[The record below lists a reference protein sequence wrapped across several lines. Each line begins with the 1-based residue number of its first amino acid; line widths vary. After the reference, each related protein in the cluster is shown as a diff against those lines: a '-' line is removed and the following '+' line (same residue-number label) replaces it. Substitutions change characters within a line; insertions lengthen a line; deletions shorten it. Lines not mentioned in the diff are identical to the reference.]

1 MARPK
6 IYLYKSSDFSNKAH
20 YETMEAL
27 STDERG
33 EIISLINKHN
43 NVSVI
48 RERFPQIPKGNINQF
63 IPLVISEEECKY
75 CGGTIYNRYERDINR
90 KMLRQIGKECVDCG
104 HNFESDCTC
113 SSCNTKAENLWKL
126 YLTKNFPEPLEV
138 DSLSPDEKIKLS
150 IILNTYQDP
159 DSSYIR
165 FIPEEKDR
173 YRYGSY
179 ISYETLANGLD
190 SVVYDLKKRGIL
202 KPAPTFNRDIIK
214 LKDNGTAEIH
224 IYEVTDVL
232 WDINLALNGEKLDVA
247 DYLNVVDQEDFTLEE
262 KSILWRS
269 IYRSEIQQ
277 YLDHQ
282 ALEIFHFD
290 FNEIMVD
297 FITDLFIEKYSLS
310 QAFSQIYYAMSMSLR
325 YMAKY
330 NTNKQKVTA
339 NFRNNIIRNMERFG
353 RNKSTRFN
361 RPSYVEGSYINNY
374 ILDNILGVKGDYFST
389 YTENII
395 PEFVPFMV
403 EAD

>member
-1 MARPK
+1 MARET
-6 IYLYKSSDFSNKAH
+6 YLYDNSNFDKDEN
-20 YETMEAL
+20 YEAV
-27 STDERG
+27 
-33 EIISLINKHN
+33 ISLNQEERAEILSLVDNHN

-48 RERFPQIPKGNINQF
+48 KERFPQIPKGRFDQF
-63 IPLVISEEECKY
+63 IPLVLSDEKCEKCD
-75 CGGTIYNRYERDINR
+75 GAIYNRYERDINR
-90 KMLRQIGKECVDCG
+90 KTLRQIGKECIDCG

-113 SSCNTKAENLWKL
+113 NSCNTKAENLWKL
-126 YLTKNFPEPLEV
+126 YLVKNFPKPLEV
-138 DSLSPDEKIKLS
+138 DSLSADEKVKLS

-159 DSSYIR
+159 DSPYIL
-165 FIPEEKDR
+165 FFTKEKNR

-190 SVVYDLKKRGIL
+190 SVVYDLKKQGII
-202 KPAPTFNRDIIK
+202 KPAPSFNRNLIK

-232 WDINLALNGEKLDVA
+232 WDINLALNGEKLVVA
-247 DYLNVVDQEDFTLEE
+247 DYLNLVEHKDFTIEE

-269 IYRSEIQQ
+269 IYRNEIQQ

-325 YMAKY
+325 YLAKY

-353 RNKSTRFN
+353 RNKATRFN
-361 RPSYVEGSYINNY
+361 RPSYVGGSYINNY
-374 ILDNILGVKGDYFST
+374 ILDNILRIKGDYFSA
-389 YTENII
+389 YTEDII

>member
-1 MARPK
+1 MARET
-6 IYLYKSSDFSNKAH
+6 YLYDNSNFDKDEN
-20 YETMEAL
+20 YEAV
-27 STDERG
+27 
-33 EIISLINKHN
+33 ISLNQEERAEILSLVDNHN

-48 RERFPQIPKGNINQF
+48 KERFPQIPKGRFDQF
-63 IPLVISEEECKY
+63 IPLVLSDEKCEKCD
-75 CGGTIYNRYERDINR
+75 GAIYNRYERDINR
-90 KMLRQIGKECVDCG
+90 KTLRQIGKECIDCG

-113 SSCNTKAENLWKL
+113 NSCNTKAENLWKL
-126 YLTKNFPEPLEV
+126 YLVKNFPKPLEV
-138 DSLSPDEKIKLS
+138 DSLSADEKVKLS

-159 DSSYIR
+159 DSPYIR
-165 FIPEEKDR
+165 FFPKEKNR

-190 SVVYDLKKRGIL
+190 SVVYDLKKQGII
-202 KPAPTFNRDIIK
+202 KPAPSFNRNLIK

-232 WDINLALNGEKLDVA
+232 WDINLALNGEKLVVA
-247 DYLNVVDQEDFTLEE
+247 DYLNLVEHKDFTIEE

-269 IYRSEIQQ
+269 IYRNEIQQ

-325 YMAKY
+325 YLAKY

-353 RNKSTRFN
+353 RNKATRFN

-374 ILDNILGVKGDYFST
+374 ILDNILRIKGDYFSA
-389 YTENII
+389 YTEDII